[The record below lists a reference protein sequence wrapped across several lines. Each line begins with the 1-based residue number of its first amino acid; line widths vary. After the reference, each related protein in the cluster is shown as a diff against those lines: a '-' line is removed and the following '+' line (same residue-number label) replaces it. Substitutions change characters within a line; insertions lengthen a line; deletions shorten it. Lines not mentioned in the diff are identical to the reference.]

1 MLRANLCRISY
12 IPVFSIYAVLPVIHD
27 VIPYHNGYYSEDWA
41 ALAGMYALG
50 VLISLP
56 LYYLLKKIDDKGVY
70 KGALASVVRRALFSI
85 FLQLSCL
92 YFFWEKSA
100 YLYLSI
106 SVVMG
111 LSVAI
116 LTVGRKDWGLIKNAG
131 NTYEVRDNGTYK
143 LKDSGSSGYKTGI
156 LGKELTLVEISSGQ
170 FLGHD
175 SDSLVQPINSDLSNA
190 DFKQDTVINPSSGMS
205 MTGGISGLDI
215 HGNSWGTNFNEPS
228 NTYDPS
234 RGY

>member
-12 IPVFSIYAVLPVIHD
+12 IPVFSIYAILPVIHD
-27 VIPYHNGYYSEDWA
+27 VIPYHNGYYSEDWL

-50 VLISLP
+50 ILISLP
-56 LYYLLKKIDDKGVY
+56 LYYLLKKMDDKGVC
-70 KGALASVVRRALFSI
+70 KVALVSVVGRALFSI
-85 FLQLSCL
+85 FLQLSCIYL
-92 YFFWEKSA
+92 FWEKTA

-116 LTVGRKDWGLIKNAG
+116 FTVGRKGWELIKNAG
-131 NTYEVRDNGTYK
+131 NTYEARDNGTYK
-143 LKDSGSSGYKTGI
+143 LKDSNSSGHQTGI

-170 FLGHD
+170 FFGHD
-175 SDSLVQPINSDLSNA
+175 SGSLVQPINSDLSST
-190 DFKQDTVINPSSGMS
+190 DFKQDIVINPSSGMP
-205 MTGGISGLDI
+205 MAGGISGLDI

-228 NTYDPS
+228 NTYDPN